1 MQDFMK
7 DELMSSMTAEERVA
21 VQIGDLLSSLRIDL
35 DSVGFYLTRSN
46 PREIYQRFEYVALAA
61 RKFSP

>member
-7 DELMSSMTAEERVA
+7 DELTATMTAEERVA
-21 VQIGDLLSSLRIDL
+21 VQIGDLLSSFRLDL

-46 PREIYQRFEYVALAA
+46 PIEIYRRFVYTAEAA
-61 RKFSP
+61 RKFNP